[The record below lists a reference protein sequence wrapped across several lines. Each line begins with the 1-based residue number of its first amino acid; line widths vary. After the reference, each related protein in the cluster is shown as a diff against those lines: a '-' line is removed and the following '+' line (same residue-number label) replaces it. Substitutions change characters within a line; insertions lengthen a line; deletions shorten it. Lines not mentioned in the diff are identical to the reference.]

1 MTTESVAEMAVKDI
15 LPYLRPGFPEAW
27 RRAGKAVGYRQL
39 GKALRYAVVPET
51 NGHRETVVVRET
63 KRERKWRENPLVRG
77 ARNAAGG
84 LKVPTPGGYMRDAG
98 RAFGMCSNVKTKG
111 YTGELTQD
119 MARVY
124 AFLRGT
130 RLVTRSWWE
139 QMLAGVIRAHF
150 TEESFVS

>member
-1 MTTESVAEMAVKDI
+1 MTTESVAETAVKDI
-15 LPYLRPGFPEAW
+15 LPYLRPGFTEAW
-27 RRAGKAVGYRQL
+27 RKAGRAVGYRQL
-39 GKALRYAVVPET
+39 GKALRYVVVPET
-51 NGHRETVVVRET
+51 NGYRETVVAHET
-63 KRERKWRENPLVRG
+63 KRERRWRENPLVRG

-84 LKVPTPGGYMRDAG
+84 LKVPAPGGYQRDAG
-98 RAFGMCSNVKTKG
+98 RAFGMGNACSERG

-119 MARVY
+119 TARVY